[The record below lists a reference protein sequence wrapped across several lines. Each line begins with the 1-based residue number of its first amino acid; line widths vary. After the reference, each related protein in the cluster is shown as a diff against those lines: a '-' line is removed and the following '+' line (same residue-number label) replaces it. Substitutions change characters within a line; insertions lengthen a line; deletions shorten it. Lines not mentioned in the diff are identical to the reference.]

1 MTMVSQSRELIRST
15 LLNLLQVTTTQSAM
29 VSTKRLIVSLD
40 ALIIITT
47 TTIMIGKR
55 LTLP

>member
-47 TTIMIGKR
+47 IMIGKR

>member
-40 ALIIITT
+40 ALIIII

>member
-1 MTMVSQSRELIRST
+1 MTMVSQSRELICST

-47 TTIMIGKR
+47 TIMIGKR

>member
-1 MTMVSQSRELIRST
+1 MKMVSQSRELIRST
-15 LLNLLQVTTTQSAM
+15 LLNLLQVTTTHSAM

-47 TTIMIGKR
+47 TIMIGKR